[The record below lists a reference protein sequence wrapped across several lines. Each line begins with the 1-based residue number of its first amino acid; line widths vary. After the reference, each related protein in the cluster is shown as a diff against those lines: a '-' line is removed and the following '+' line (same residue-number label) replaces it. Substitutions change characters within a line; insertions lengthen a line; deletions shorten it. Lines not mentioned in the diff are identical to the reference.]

1 MENASDRLYIYDY
14 SVPAKLLNQVPL
26 PKVISIYK
34 LDGKW
39 DENQLIVKV
48 NSFTMP
54 GTAYEVNTDTFA
66 VKTIKKSELPDKT
79 FNPDDYIEEQVF
91 YKSKDG
97 TQIPMYIVRKKDTLP
112 SLSQKPK

>member
-14 SVPAKLLNQVPL
+14 SVPAKLLKQVNL

-39 DENQLIVKV
+39 DENQIIVKV

-54 GTAYEVNTDTFA
+54 GTAYEVNTDTFE
-66 VKTIKKSELPDKT
+66 VKVIKKSELPDKT

-91 YKSKDG
+91 Y
-97 TQIPMYIVRKKDTLP
+97 
-112 SLSQKPK
+112 